1 MNDFKEGTKFSFGK
15 IELAVIPNEIEI
27 GRVTSTKMS
36 CHSNYVRDPIESAME
51 HKQLAVDAL
60 DNLKFSVPKNYMESP
75 YMIIRDSLEEM
86 ANLLK
91 DMSFQKHNGAPVN
104 NKKPVRPARGKNK
117 KRGKNHAAV

>member
-27 GRVTSTKMS
+27 GRATDTTKTF
-36 CHSNYVRDPIESAME
+36 CHSNYVRDPIESAIE

-60 DNLKFSVPKNYMESP
+60 DNLKFIVPKNYMESP

-91 DMSFQKHNGAPVN
+91 DMSFQKYSRAPVN
-104 NKKPVRPARGKNK
+104 NKKPARGKNK